1 MFVRVA
7 LLLPLLH
14 SGCRGAEVDE
24 AVGDSAFDEG
34 AIEADVDAA
43 DAPSVE
49 VSADTRSDAD
59 SGVPGC
65 GATSLFCS
73 GFEVAPTAEW
83 GAVRETGG
91 GAVRLDTIA
100 HSGLFGLH
108 TSIPIG
114 AVLGVSA
121 MVTKDFAL
129 VPSTRTSAASVWIRL
144 EGQTTDAD
152 LQLVRLASDAAGHGV
167 TVLIGPAGLMVET
180 SGASAK
186 RLPITTSPPN
196 KTFFKLVLEAPLVN
210 AAARVR
216 VMFNTSVV
224 FDDASGSTAVAG
236 TITPSLQLGAA
247 AMTSSPTKAAFV
259 VRYDDVTI
267 EPR

>member
-1 MFVRVA
+1 MIVRVA
-7 LLLPLLH
+7 LLLPLLL
-14 SGCRGAEVDE
+14 SGCHGAEVDE
-24 AVGDSAFDEG
+24 ARSDSAFTDG
-34 AIEADVDAA
+34 AIEADVD
-43 DAPSVE
+43 DAPSIE
-49 VSADTRSDAD
+49 VSTDTRSDAD

-65 GATSLFCS
+65 GATTLFCS

-83 GAVRETGG
+83 GVRETGG
-91 GAVRLDTIA
+91 GAVRLDATA
-100 HSGLFGLH
+100 HSGLFSLH

-114 AVLGVSA
+114 AVLGVAA

-129 VPSTRTSAASVWIRL
+129 EPSTRPSAVSAWIRL

-167 TVLIGPAGLMVET
+167 TVLIGPTGLMVET
-180 SGASAK
+180 SGTSVK

-210 AAARVR
+210 ATARVR

-247 AMTSSPTKAAFV
+247 TMTSGPTKAAFV